1 MIGFLRGV
9 IVAAGIVAAF
19 PAVADTGSAPG
30 GGESVIRAFKDSEEA
45 AMIRGSAVYK
55 TYCQLCH
62 GAEGEGNGRAARLY
76 TPKPANLIQS
86 QMNDQYKELIVR
98 RGGEGVG
105 RSKFMPPWGEQLTD
119 EQISD
124 LVLFMRL
131 IRKGD

>member
-1 MIGFLRGV
+1 MIAILRG
-9 IVAAGIVAAF
+9 IVAAAGIVAAC
-19 PAVADTGSAPG
+19 PVVADTGPAPG
-30 GGESVIRAFKDSEEA
+30 NSEAIIRAYKDSEEA

-76 TPKPANLIQS
+76 TPKPANLVSS

-119 EQISD
+119 EQIHD
-124 LVLFMRL
+124 VVTFMRSM
-131 IRKGD
+131 RKID

>member
-1 MIGFLRGV
+1 VIAMLRG
-9 IVAAGIVAAF
+9 ALLATGIAAAF
-19 PAVADTGSAPG
+19 PVAADTGSPPG
-30 GGESVIRAFKDSEEA
+30 SGEAIIRAFKDSEEA
-45 AMIRGSAVYK
+45 ATIRGSAVYK

-76 TPKPANLIQS
+76 TPKPANLVS
-86 QMNDQYKELIVR
+86 SSVNDDYKELIVR

-124 LVLFMRL
+124 VVTFMRS
-131 IRKGD
+131 IRKGN